1 MALVKHELRRRRRR
15 RRKNGIEEEGSHSQA
30 MYKLHLQSKRIV
42 RTPTTVETE
51 GNDKQYTTIRMR
63 MWTWCVRR
71 MHAINSILL
80 SQHSLTHSLTRVQIG
95 NRRRREDW
103 LIEATRM
110 IALCVRNECQ
120 PARTITNPIY
130 YADENERIEHMFPD
144 SPIQKKRISIKMHEI
159 LLALLLHL
167 HLHVSFAYIESFHFK
182 WNTRRR
188 KSTNDS
194 ASAAEK

>member
-1 MALVKHELRRRRRR
+1 MESKKKVRIRKQCTNYIYNLSESYAHRRPSRPKGMINNTLQFACVCER
-15 RRKNGIEEEGSHSQA
+15 GVSEECT
-30 MYKLHLQSKRIV
+30 QSTRFYYHNT
-42 RTPTTVETE
+42 R
-51 GNDKQYTTIRMR
+51 
-63 MWTWCVRR
+63 
-71 MHAINSILL
+71 
-80 SQHSLTHSLTRVQIG
+80 SLTHSHGYRLGT
-95 NRRRREDW
+95 EDAEKRSK